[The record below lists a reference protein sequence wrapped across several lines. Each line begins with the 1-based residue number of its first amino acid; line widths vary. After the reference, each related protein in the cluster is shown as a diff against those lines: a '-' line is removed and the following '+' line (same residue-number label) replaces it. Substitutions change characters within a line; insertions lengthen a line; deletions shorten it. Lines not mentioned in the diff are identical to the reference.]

1 MATLKITDLH
11 ASINGKLIL
20 KGINLTVNTGELHA
34 LLGPNGHGKSTLLSV
49 IMGHPK
55 YEVVSGSITLD
66 GEDVL
71 AMSVDQRARAGLF
84 LGMQHPL
91 EVPGVT
97 VSDFLRLAVN
107 SRQTKPVSLPIFIRS
122 LEKATNSVG
131 FPLDMVHRG
140 INEGFS
146 GGEKKRNE
154 VLQMIM
160 MKPKIAMM
168 DEIDSGLDVDSLK
181 LVANAV
187 NSLRGEAFGCLIV
200 SHYARLYSLVKPT
213 HVHVIVDGRIITT
226 GDHTII
232 DNIDRLGYDW
242 IRQTFGVEITK
253 EEEKPAVVMNAMSIG
268 ACAVKEPKAKGS
280 KVDA

>member
-1 MATLKITDLH
+1 MATLQINDLH
-11 ASINGKLIL
+11 ASINGKAIL

-34 LLGPNGHGKSTLLSV
+34 LLGPNGNGKSTLLSV

-55 YEVVSGSITLD
+55 YEVTGGTITLD

-71 AMSVDQRARAGLF
+71 AMPVDERAKAGLF

-107 SRQTKPVSLPIFIRS
+107 SKQAKPVSLPIFIRS
-122 LEKATNSVG
+122 LDKATKQVG

-154 VLQMIM
+154 VLQMM
-160 MKPKIAMM
+160 MLKPKIAMM

-181 LVANAV
+181 LVADAV
-187 NSLRGEAFGCLIV
+187 NTMRGESFGCLIV

-226 GDHTII
+226 GDTSII

-242 IRQTFGVEITK
+242 IRQQFGVEITK
-253 EEEKPAVVMNAMSIG
+253 EDTPKVAMNSMSIG
-268 ACAVKEPKAKGS
+268 ACAVKEPKSKGT

>member
-1 MATLKITDLH
+1 MATLQIKNLQ
-11 ASINGKLIL
+11 AEINGKPIL
-20 KGINLTVNTGELHA
+20 KGIDLTVNTGELHA

-55 YEVVSGSITLD
+55 YQVTEGTITLD

-71 AMSVDQRARAGLF
+71 AMSVDQRAKAGLF

-107 SRQTKPVSLPIFIRS
+107 SRQAKPVSLPIFVRS
-122 LEKATNSVG
+122 LEKATSTVG

-154 VLQMIM
+154 VLQMVM
-160 MKPKIAMM
+160 LKPKIAMM

-181 LVANAV
+181 LVAAAV
-187 NSLRGEAFGCLIV
+187 NSLRGESFGCLIV
-200 SHYARLYSLVKPT
+200 SHYARLYSLIKPT

-232 DNIDRLGYDW
+232 DNIDRQGYNW
-242 IRQTFGVEITK
+242 ITENFGVEIAK
-253 EEEKPAVVMNAMSIG
+253 EEAPKAGMNNVSIG

-280 KVDA
+280 TKNA

>member
-1 MATLKITDLH
+1 MATLQINDLH
-11 ASINGKLIL
+11 ASINGKAIL

-55 YEVVSGSITLD
+55 YEVTGGTITLD

-71 AMSVDQRARAGLF
+71 AMPVDERAKAGLF

-107 SRQTKPVSLPIFIRS
+107 SKQAKPVSLPIFIRS
-122 LEKATNSVG
+122 LDKATKQVG

-154 VLQMIM
+154 VLQMM
-160 MKPKIAMM
+160 MLKPKIAMM

-181 LVANAV
+181 LVADAV
-187 NSLRGEAFGCLIV
+187 NTMRGESFGCLIV

-226 GDHTII
+226 GDTSII

-242 IRQTFGVEITK
+242 IRQQFGVEITK
-253 EEEKPAVVMNAMSIG
+253 EDTPKVAMNSMSIG
-268 ACAVKEPKAKGS
+268 ACAVKEPKSKGT

>member
-1 MATLKITDLH
+1 MATLQIKNLH
-11 ASINGKLIL
+11 AEINGKPIL
-20 KGINLTVNTGELHA
+20 KGIDLTVNTGELHA
-34 LLGPNGHGKSTLLSV
+34 LLGPNGHGKSTLLAV

-55 YEVVSGSITLD
+55 YQVTEGTITLD

-71 AMSVDQRARAGLF
+71 TMSVDERAKAGLF

-107 SRQTKPVSLPIFIRS
+107 SRQAKPVSLPIFVRS
-122 LEKATNSVG
+122 LEKATSTVG

-154 VLQMIM
+154 VLQMM
-160 MKPKIAMM
+160 MLKPKIAMM

-181 LVANAV
+181 LVASAV

-200 SHYARLYSLVKPT
+200 SHYARLYSLIKPT

-226 GDHTII
+226 GDQSII
-232 DNIDRLGYDW
+232 DNIDRQGYNW
-242 IRQTFGVEITK
+242 ITENFGVAITK
-253 EEEKPAVVMNAMSIG
+253 EEAPKAGMNNVSIG

-280 KVDA
+280 AKNA

>member
-1 MATLKITDLH
+1 MATLQIKNLH
-11 ASINGKLIL
+11 AEINGKPIL
-20 KGINLTVNTGELHA
+20 KGIDLTVNTGELHA

-55 YEVVSGSITLD
+55 YQVTEGTITLD

-71 AMSVDQRARAGLF
+71 AMSVDQRAKAGLF

-107 SRQTKPVSLPIFIRS
+107 SRQAKPVSLPIFVRS
-122 LEKATNSVG
+122 LEKATSTVG

-154 VLQMIM
+154 VLQMVM
-160 MKPKIAMM
+160 LKPKIAMM

-181 LVANAV
+181 LVAAAV
-187 NSLRGEAFGCLIV
+187 NSLRGESFGCLIV
-200 SHYARLYSLVKPT
+200 SHYARLYSLIKPT

-232 DNIDRLGYDW
+232 DNIDRQGYNW
-242 IRQTFGVEITK
+242 ITENFGVEIAK
-253 EEEKPAVVMNAMSIG
+253 EEAPKAGMNNVSIG

-280 KVDA
+280 TKNA